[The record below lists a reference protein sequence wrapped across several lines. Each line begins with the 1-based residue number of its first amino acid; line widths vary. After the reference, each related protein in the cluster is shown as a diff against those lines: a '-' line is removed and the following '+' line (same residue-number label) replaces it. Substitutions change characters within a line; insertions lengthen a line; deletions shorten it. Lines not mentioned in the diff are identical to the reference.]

1 MVTHV
6 YTDSR
11 FCGWLWDD
19 VVVGGG
25 GAIPRCHLARFLVLV
40 LFRLSQSLVPGVLA
54 VRETSYINTV
64 YIIFGGT
71 LFKAERRTFSC
82 VKQFAKFIFATSE
95 IFSSC
100 YIYFTMVTVYILCT
114 EMSIY

>member
-1 MVTHV
+1 M
-6 YTDSR
+6 
-11 FCGWLWDD
+11 
-19 VVVGGG
+19 
-25 GAIPRCHLARFLVLV
+25 LV

-100 YIYFTMVTVYILCT
+100 YIYILYDGNCLYTVHGDVY
-114 EMSIY
+114 